1 MMRWIS
7 IVTLS
12 IVGMLAGSALSGCS
26 GTPERPEQMPDK
38 TIEQV
43 LNERTAEWMAIPGV
57 EGAAIGIFEGRPC
70 IRVFTSSKR
79 QQVQANQ
86 QYNCMPNASLSKAAY
101 RFQAFAKARKLR
113 SYVLSTSSG
122 KQQPGSCLEDK

>member
-12 IVGMLAGSALSGCS
+12 IVSMLAGSALSGCS
-26 GTPERPEQMPDK
+26 GAPGRPEQMPDK

-57 EGAAIGIFEGRPC
+57 EGAAIGIYEGKPC
-70 IRVFTSSKR
+70 IRVFTSSKL
-79 QQVQANQ
+79 QQVQAKIPSPVEG
-86 QYNCMPNASLSKAAY
+86 YPVIIEHTGTFRA
-101 RFQAFAKARKLR
+101 
-113 SYVLSTSSG
+113 
-122 KQQPGSCLEDK
+122 LEPD